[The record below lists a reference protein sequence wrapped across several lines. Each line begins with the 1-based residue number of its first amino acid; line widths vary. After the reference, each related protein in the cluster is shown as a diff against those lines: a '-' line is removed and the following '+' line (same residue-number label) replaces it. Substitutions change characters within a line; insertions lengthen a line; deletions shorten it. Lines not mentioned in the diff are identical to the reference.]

1 MENYIAFP
9 NLGLKFNINREIY
22 ITENYSIKWYGIIIC
37 FAFVL
42 CVLLALR
49 SCEKYG
55 INRDHLLDYILITVP
70 CAIVGARLYYV
81 IFSLDTYKD
90 NWIDIFKIWKGG
102 LAIYGGVIATVI
114 AVAAVSKVKKQS
126 FVKML
131 DFALPYIILGQAI
144 GRWGNFVNQEAYG
157 GSTTL
162 PWGMT
167 GNLIAEEFGTELVHP
182 TFLYE
187 SLWCFLAFAIM
198 MLLRKRL
205 REKGQMTAMYMILYG
220 AERTLVEGLRTDSL
234 MLGGIRVSQW
244 LSAVLCAAGVVL
256 LIYISGKRKAR
267 LDAEADTEENSISRL
282 VRTMENQESSAE
294 TVADESV
301 SEPAAAAAAAITET
315 EERGSAG
322 ETDEH

>member
-1 MENYIAFP
+1 MGEYIEFP
-9 NLGLKFNINREIY
+9 NLGLKFNINQGIEI
-22 ITENYSIKWYGIIIC
+22 TDSYSIKWYGIIIC
-37 FAFVL
+37 FAFIL
-42 CVLLALR
+42 CVVLALR

-70 CAIVGARLYYV
+70 SAIVGARLYYV

-90 NWIDIFKIWKGG
+90 NWTDIFKIWKGG

-114 AVAAVSKVKKQS
+114 AVAIVAKVKKQS
-126 FVKML
+126 FIKML

-187 SLWCFLAFAIM
+187 SLWCFLAFALM
-198 MLLRKRL
+198 MILRKHL

-234 MLGGIRVSQW
+234 MLSGIRVSQW
-244 LSAVLCAAGVVL
+244 LSAVLCAAGIVIM
-256 LIYISGKRKAR
+256 IYTSRKRKAR
-267 LDAEADTEENSISRL
+267 IDNETDPEENSISRL
-282 VRTMENQESSAE
+282 ARAME
-294 TVADESV
+294 
-301 SEPAAAAAAAITET
+301 
-315 EERGSAG
+315 AG
-322 ETDEH
+322 ETDTEETDEH

>member
-1 MENYIAFP
+1 MENYIEFP
-9 NLGLKFNINREIY
+9 NLGLKFNITPEIY
-22 ITENYSIKWYGIIIC
+22 ITESYSIKWYGIIIC

-81 IFSLDTYKD
+81 IFSLDTYKND
-90 NWIDIFKIWKGG
+90 WTEIFKIWKGG
-102 LAIYGGVIATVI
+102 LAIYGGIIATVI
-114 AVAAVSKVKKQS
+114 AVAVVSRVKKQS

-167 GNLIAEEFGTELVHP
+167 GNLIAREFGTELVHP

-187 SLWCFLAFAIM
+187 SLWCFIAFAIM
-198 MLLRKRL
+198 MFLRKRL
-205 REKGQMTAMYMILYG
+205 HEKGQMTAMYMILYG

-244 LSAVLCAAGVVL
+244 LSAILCATGIVL
-256 LIYISGKRKAR
+256 LIYISRKCKAR

-282 VRTMENQESSAE
+282 VRAMEDQEPSEAM
-294 TVADESV
+294 VADANSNEAVAEAES
-301 SEPAAAAAAAITET
+301 AAAKTEQ
-315 EERGSAG
+315 EPAG